1 MMKKKYNTMPRKKT
15 KPKNLSPHAKY
26 NTPWISLPL
35 YQSTAEGGGDKRAE
49 QRSLLLCQT
58 DPSPHVHRC
67 NTCMREERPPC
78 EHFNVILE
86 ARKWF
91 ASPCL
96 SWYLEA
102 YCCFLAPQVTCQC
115 LQGGWC
121 SPLSSKK
128 CYMKKARKQGK
139 DPLPATDNL
148 ALDLSWHVLNEVRM
162 CRHTTEQRNSVVFAK
177 NSF

>member
-1 MMKKKYNTMPRKKT
+1 MHTKSERQRETAQEAVKQKKQKPLKKPSNSEIRYNSHSEKKERPKKDNMMKKKYNTMLSKKT

-35 YQSTAEGGGDKRAE
+35 YQSAAEGGGDKRAE

-67 NTCMREERPPC
+67 NTCMREESPPF
-78 EHFNVILE
+78 EHFNVILG

-91 ASPCL
+91 ASPHL
-96 SWYLEA
+96 SCSLEA

-115 LQGGWC
+115 LQGGAL
-121 SPLSSKK
+121 LSQ
-128 CYMKKARKQGK
+128 AR
-139 DPLPATDNL
+139 
-148 ALDLSWHVLNEVRM
+148 
-162 CRHTTEQRNSVVFAK
+162 SVT
-177 NSF
+177 